1 VKKKA
6 ARRETAKKSPQLSA
20 KPLRELWSR
29 LSDPADRSMLTTMVS
44 SPLQVVPGVPLP
56 PDLEEACRFFAQ
68 EETRDLV
75 RWLLDPPLIP
85 LDNVLEDYE
94 PAFDRLDLDDAHV
107 WEIQA
112 SVKKAVRIGF
122 NLALLR
128 YADDLKHVPE
138 AAALLEKKRSAA
150 KKGGNARRKQAEP
163 NHKAIRK
170 RFRELRK
177 TVPKKTARY
186 VRVAGEF
193 EMSDRQIA
201 RIVDG
206 ID

>member
-1 VKKKA
+1 MA
-6 ARRETAKKSPQLSA
+6 GFLMNP
-20 KPLRELWSR
+20 
-29 LSDPADRSMLTTMVS
+29 
-44 SPLQVVPGVPLP
+44 
-56 PDLEEACRFFAQ
+56 
-68 EETRDLV
+68 
-75 RWLLDPPLIP
+75 
-85 LDNVLEDYE
+85 
-94 PAFDRLDLDDAHV
+94 PAFQLAEGSDEYELLCKRLDLDEEHMT
-107 WEIQA
+107 EIQRTMKRA
-112 SVKKAVRIGF
+112 MRAGF

-150 KKGGNARRKQAEP
+150 KKGGDARRRQAAP

>member
-1 VKKKA
+1 MNKKA
-6 ARRETAKKSPQLSA
+6 ARRKRGSIDSTPEPTPNFSNAHYLEQVSLGRWIDDSYSA
-20 KPLRELWSR
+20 H
-29 LSDPADRSMLTTMVS
+29 
-44 SPLQVVPGVPLP
+44 LP
-56 PDLEEACRFFAQ
+56 MQ
-68 EETRDLV
+68 
-75 RWLLDPPLIP
+75 
-85 LDNVLEDYE
+85 
-94 PAFDRLDLDDAHV
+94 PAFQTLAEFIGWRAERYLFPDGATDQQRQRFVQVLAGSYARGFYL
-107 WEIQA
+107 
-112 SVKKAVRIGF
+112 AV
-122 NLALLR
+122 LR
-128 YADDLKHVPE
+128 YRDDLKHVPE
-138 AAALLEKKRSAA
+138 AAALLEKKRFAA
-150 KKGGNARRKQAEP
+150 KKGGDARRKQAEP

>member
-1 VKKKA
+1 
-6 ARRETAKKSPQLSA
+6 
-20 KPLRELWSR
+20 
-29 LSDPADRSMLTTMVS
+29 
-44 SPLQVVPGVPLP
+44 
-56 PDLEEACRFFAQ
+56 
-68 EETRDLV
+68 
-75 RWLLDPPLIP
+75 LDPPLIP

-193 EMSDRQIA
+193 EMSARQIA